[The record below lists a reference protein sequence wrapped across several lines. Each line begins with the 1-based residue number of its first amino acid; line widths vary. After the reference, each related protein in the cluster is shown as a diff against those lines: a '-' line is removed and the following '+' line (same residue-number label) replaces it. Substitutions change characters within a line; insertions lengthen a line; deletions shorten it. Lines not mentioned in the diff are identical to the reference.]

1 MPGKQTMRLA
11 LVDDHT
17 LFRKGLINLIELVC
31 SDCEIL
37 FEADNGL
44 DLQQKITKEK
54 EPDILLLDV
63 NMPKMDGF
71 ATVQW
76 LNENFPLIK
85 ILVVSMVEKE
95 ESIVHMLKLGVK
107 GYLSKD
113 VEPQVLGEA
122 LNAIMDKGFYYTDFI
137 TGKLVHALSNNN
149 DADKRS
155 DNARR
160 LMNDREREFLQ
171 YACSELT
178 YNEIA
183 AKMFVSPKTVDG
195 YRNALFEKFNAK
207 SRVGLVLF
215 AIKNG
220 LVALEN
226 C

>member
-1 MPGKQTMRLA
+1 MPGKQIMRLA

-37 FEADNGL
+37 FEADNGV
-44 DLQQKITKEK
+44 DLQQKITKAN

-76 LNENFPLIK
+76 LTENFPLVK

-95 ESIVHMLKLGVK
+95 ESIVRMLKLGVK

-122 LNAIMDKGFYYTDFI
+122 LNAIMNKGFYYTDFI
-137 TGKLVHALSNNN
+137 TGKLVHALNSNNN
-149 DADKRS
+149 PDKVKTDAM
-155 DNARR
+155 R
-160 LMNDREREFLQ
+160 LMNEREKDFLQ
-171 YACSELT
+171 LACSELT

-183 AKMFVSPKTVDG
+183 GKMFVSPKTVDG
-195 YRNALFEKFNAK
+195 YRNALFEKFNVK

-215 AIKNG
+215 AIKKE
-220 LVALEN
+220 LVIL
-226 C
+226 

>member
-1 MPGKQTMRLA
+1 MPGKQIMRLA

-37 FEADNGL
+37 FEADNGV
-44 DLQQKITKEK
+44 DLQQKITKAN

-76 LNENFPLIK
+76 LTENFPLVK

-95 ESIVHMLKLGVK
+95 ESIVRMLKLGVK

-122 LNAIMDKGFYYTDFI
+122 LNAIMNKGFYYTDFI
-137 TGKLVHALSNNN
+137 TGKLVHALNSNNN
-149 DADKRS
+149 PDKVKTDAL
-155 DNARR
+155 R
-160 LMNDREREFLQ
+160 LMNDREKDFLKL
-171 YACSELT
+171 ACSEFT

-183 AKMFVSPKTVDG
+183 GKMFVSPKTVDG
-195 YRNALFEKFNAK
+195 YRNALFEKFNVK

-215 AIKNG
+215 AIKKG
-220 LVALEN
+220 LVIL
-226 C
+226 